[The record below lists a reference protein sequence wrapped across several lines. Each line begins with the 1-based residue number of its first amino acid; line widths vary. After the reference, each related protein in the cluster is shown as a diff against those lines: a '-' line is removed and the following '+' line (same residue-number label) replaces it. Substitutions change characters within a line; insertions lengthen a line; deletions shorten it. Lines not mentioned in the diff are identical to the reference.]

1 MNLAITLVAAML
13 LGAGF
18 VLQQYAAEQA
28 PKAHFLRLA
37 LIADLLRRRRW
48 LLGIAV
54 MVAGQLAS
62 AWSVSHISLSLAEPL
77 LSTNLL
83 FALALAVPL
92 SGQRLRLT
100 ELFGALILAGGVSAL
115 SVARTVHSPSA
126 TFRTPAGWLGAAVI
140 AAIAALFVQAGLRR
154 SGTVRATLTGTAAGL
169 VFGICDA
176 LTRLTV
182 HIMES
187 HPFVHLLTIWPGYSL
202 IAANLV
208 GLWLMQS
215 AFNSAPLHASLP
227 GISAAEPLAGIVL
240 GVVVFGDAIR
250 ISPPMLALQA
260 AGLAAL
266 VSGVVLVAR
275 APALSQLKPRPG
287 VIAAT
292 SRHPISTIRTAAVS
306 AMHPEESDAPDA
318 EQQEERDVPEVTE
331 PPVTT
336 TTSDRRP
343 TGV

>member
-1 MNLAITLVAAML
+1 MNVAITLVAAML

-48 LLGIAV
+48 LLGVAV

-100 ELFGALILAGGVSAL
+100 ELIGAVVLASGVAAL
-115 SVARTVHSPSA
+115 SVARTTNAPSA
-126 TFRTPAGWLGAAVI
+126 SFRSPVGWLGAA
-140 AAIAALFVQAGLRR
+140 AIAAVAAIFVHSGLRHA
-154 SGTVRATLTGTAAGL
+154 GTLRATLTGTAAGL

-182 HIMES
+182 HLMES

-208 GLWLMQS
+208 GLWLMES

-260 AGLAAL
+260 AGLVAL
-266 VSGVVLVAR
+266 ICGVVLVAR
-275 APALSQLKPRPG
+275 APALSQLKPHAG
-287 VIAAT
+287 AIAA
-292 SRHPISTIRTAAVS
+292 SGRHPISTIRTAAATALHQAESDDAVLE
-306 AMHPEESDAPDA
+306 PEETPDTA
-318 EQQEERDVPEVTE
+318 K
-331 PPVTT
+331 PPVATT
-336 TTSDRRP
+336 TNQGPSE
-343 TGV
+343 V